1 MRDENVFCLSFF
13 LCLSVCSCLL
23 FLFRFFIISLV
34 SVRILINVSVAIN
47 RFGLVLVSR
56 IDFCLCANL
65 IGVTILLRHGLVP
78 VHKAVSKITHG
89 VWPCTLCLGPFCKN

>member
-1 MRDENVFCLSFF
+1 M
-13 LCLSVCSCLL
+13 CLSVFFQLL
-23 FLFRFFIISLV
+23 FLLHFDIISFV
-34 SVRILINVSVAIN
+34 PVKFSIDVSVAVN